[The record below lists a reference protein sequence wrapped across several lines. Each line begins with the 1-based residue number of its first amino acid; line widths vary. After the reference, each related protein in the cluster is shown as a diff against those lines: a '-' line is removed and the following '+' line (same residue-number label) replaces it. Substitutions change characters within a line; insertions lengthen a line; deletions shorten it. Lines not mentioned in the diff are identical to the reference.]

1 MAEWWQEE
9 GSAAAGS
16 PNGSTGRG
24 RTRAVRRDLVGGGG
38 GPGHEGAAN
47 GWQQCVREMREER
60 RRRR

>member
-16 PNGSTGRG
+16 PDDSTGWG
-24 RTRAVRRDLVGGGG
+24 RTRAVQRDLVGAGA
-38 GPGHEGAAN
+38 GPGHGGAAN
-47 GWQQCVREMREER
+47 GWRQCVREMREER